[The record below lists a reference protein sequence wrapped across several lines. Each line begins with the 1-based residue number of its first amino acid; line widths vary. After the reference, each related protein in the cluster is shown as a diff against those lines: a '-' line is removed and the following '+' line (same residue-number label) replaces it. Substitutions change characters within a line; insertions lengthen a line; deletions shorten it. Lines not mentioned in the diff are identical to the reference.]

1 MDASAH
7 GESLPSRG
15 PAKAGVRRIHGLR
28 TLLALIALGL
38 ALALAACGGASE
50 QSSDEQLIPRALASD
65 MATKSDAIAGAIDA
79 GDVCGAARLADELKE
94 AVDAAVS
101 GGQIPPAYQRDLE
114 ETATELQNEV
124 NCQQP
129 EEKDEEKGEGK
140 GKGKGKDKHDETTTI
155 GTTIATTTEEG

>member
-1 MDASAH
+1 MWMLRHMARAYRPP
-7 GESLPSRG
+7 GQ
-15 PAKAGVRRIHGLR
+15 AKAGVRKIHGLR

-38 ALALAACGGASE
+38 ALAACGGGSE

-65 MATKSDAIAGAIDA
+65 MAAKSDAIADAIDA
-79 GDVCGAARLADELKE
+79 GDVCGAAQLADELKD

-124 NCQQP
+124 NC
-129 EEKDEEKGEGK
+129 EEPKGK
-140 GKGKGKDKHDETTTI
+140 GKGKGKGHDKKDETTT
-155 GTTIATTTEEG
+155 TSETTTSETIATTTDEG